1 MIYII
6 IERESG
12 IQQVFKSIEIG
23 TWDEDHNIQLT
34 IFMARVFENMIE
46 RNQTKN
52 LHKHYVYEIFW

>member
-52 LHKHYVYEIFW
+52 LHKHYVYEIF